1 MAKILYEVSA
11 KGDTYKDKTTNED
24 RTRWVKCGIVME
36 SKNGGLAIKLEALP
50 VKFDGWLQCY
60 VPKEKEQAPQPEQAP
75 ATAGNENPDD
85 IPF

>member
-1 MAKILYEVSA
+1 
-11 KGDTYKDKTTNED
+11 
-24 RTRWVKCGIVME
+24 ME

-75 ATAGNENPDD
+75 ATAGNDNPDD